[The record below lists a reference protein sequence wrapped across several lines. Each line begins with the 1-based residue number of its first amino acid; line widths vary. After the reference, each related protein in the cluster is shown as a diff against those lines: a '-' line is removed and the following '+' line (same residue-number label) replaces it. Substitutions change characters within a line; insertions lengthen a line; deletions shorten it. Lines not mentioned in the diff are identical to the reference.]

1 MTFIDSIKTCF
12 SKYADFTGRASR
24 SEFWWWALFT
34 IIASISLSVI
44 SDKLP
49 LLFSLATLIPYIA
62 VTTRRLH
69 DIDKSGW
76 MQLVGLIP
84 IIGWIIMIVWLASAP
99 KSSTRFD

>member
-44 SDKLP
+44 SDKLS